1 MHSMKN
7 DKKENTQ
14 GTVIGK
20 TILKIVITLAVIELG
35 IMAFMA
41 NYIHHIPATIETALD
56 ALLLSLL
63 SAPFVYFWIIKPYID
78 KHDKDEKQLSHMAY
92 HDHLT
97 LLPNRRYLSET
108 LKKNLAICKRHNSWS
123 ALLLIDINDFK
134 VINDTYGY
142 DIGDIVLKETAKR
155 LTSAI
160 RSEDIASRMGAD
172 EFAVVIHPLENNEE
186 QIKQSTSKIAEKLQT
201 ELQKP
206 ITFNDQQLQIDVSIG
221 IRLLSTD
228 NPGIDTILKD
238 ADTAMHFA
246 KENQHLNNACVFYKA
261 AA

>member
-1 MHSMKN
+1 MKN
-7 DKKENTQ
+7 DKKDVKQ
-14 GTVIGK
+14 GINVGK
-20 TILKIVITLAVIELG
+20 TIIQIVITIATIELC

-41 NYIHHIPATIETALD
+41 NYLHNIPATVETALD
-56 ALLLSLL
+56 ALLLALL
-63 SAPFVYFWIIKPYID
+63 SAPFIYFWIIKPYVD
-78 KHDKDEKQLSHMAY
+78 KHDKDEIQLSHMAY

-97 LLPNRRYLSET
+97 LLPNRRYLSEH
-108 LKKNLAICKRHNSWS
+108 LKKYLSICKRHNTWS

-155 LTSAI
+155 LSSTI
-160 RSEDIASRMGAD
+160 RAEDIASRMGAD
-172 EFAVVIHPLENNEE
+172 EFAVAIHPLENNEE
-186 QIKQSTSKIAEKLQT
+186 EIKQSTKKVAEKLQIA
-201 ELQKP
+201 LQKP

-221 IRLLSTD
+221 VRILSAD

-238 ADTAMHFA
+238 ADTAMSFA
-246 KENQHLNNACVFYKA
+246 KKNQHLNNTCIFYKA